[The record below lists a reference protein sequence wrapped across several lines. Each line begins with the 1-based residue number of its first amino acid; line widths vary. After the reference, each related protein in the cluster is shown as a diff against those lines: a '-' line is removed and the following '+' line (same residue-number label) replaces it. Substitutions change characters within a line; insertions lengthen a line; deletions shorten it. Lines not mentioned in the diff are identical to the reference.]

1 MIETGSQKVYG
12 TVRLL
17 EQQPGAQE
25 FVEFSAPDGLTTSY
39 TLVFP
44 DELPA
49 AGAVFYVEAYAD
61 SEVRLNWFYAGTDT
75 ARVYRRSF
83 TDSDLELGVLTAFHG
98 LTVESATVQVWNN
111 SGEAELL
118 ENQTSVVFRPAIP
131 QYAQATCILQKY
143 LHTALNQ
150 EHSDIKQKMKEAAR
164 DTRILLKT
172 MDGTPN
178 EKGCISNGN

>member
-1 MIETGSQKVYG
+1 
-12 TVRLL
+12 L

-49 AGAVFYVEAYAD
+49 AGAVFYVETYAD

-98 LTVESATVQVWNN
+98 LTVESATVQLWSN
-111 SGEAELL
+111 SGE
-118 ENQTSVVFRPAIP
+118 VVIP
-131 QYAQATCILQKY
+131 DRVFMHDTNTIKVDLSSFKALAASGEIQGTWRVCI
-143 LHTALNQ
+143 T
-150 EHSDIKQKMKEAAR
+150 
-164 DTRILLKT
+164 
-172 MDGTPN
+172 G
-178 EKGCISNGN
+178 